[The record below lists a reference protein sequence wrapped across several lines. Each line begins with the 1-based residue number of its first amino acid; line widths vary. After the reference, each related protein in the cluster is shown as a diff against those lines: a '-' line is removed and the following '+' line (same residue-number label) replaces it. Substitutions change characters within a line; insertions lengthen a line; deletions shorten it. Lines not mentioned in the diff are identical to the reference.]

1 MNNKKVFVL
10 VCDKSAITVYCSKHH
25 YALKNLHKHATNQVT
40 LCVTCS
46 SSTEVMD
53 CSATTSKASA
63 CTSVLPSSGVLN
75 SVVCSIKSCWTSL
88 WFTSEVLELA
98 ATIVLLCQ
106 VHENCH
112 TDAQFSCTASTPP
125 DSPTN
130 EYVFLSDA
138 FSTVCT

>member
-1 MNNKKVFVL
+1 
-10 VCDKSAITVYCSKHH
+10 
-25 YALKNLHKHATNQVT
+25 
-40 LCVTCS
+40 
-46 SSTEVMD
+46 
-53 CSATTSKASA
+53 
-63 CTSVLPSSGVLN
+63 
-75 SVVCSIKSCWTSL
+75 
-88 WFTSEVLELA
+88 VLELA